1 LKGKTVILSLAM
13 LLLGVMI
20 SYSYQLAS
28 DKNKQNETSDEWK
41 AEYNLRKEFISQEKE
56 NRKLEKELNEKK
68 SMVQAAED
76 KLKGEKK
83 EYYNLL
89 EDVEKYRMY
98 VGEIGVKGKG
108 VQVTLEDASYIPE
121 GENVNNYIVHE
132 GHIFHVMNELLIAG
146 AEAIA
151 INGQRVTHQSF
162 IRCNGPVVTVD
173 GSQHPAPFTIS
184 AIGDPD
190 VLIPALNIS
199 GGVLDQ
205 LKQDHVTYS
214 LEEKDNIKIA
224 PLLKNT
230 E

>member
-1 LKGKTVILSLAM
+1 MKGKTVILSLAM
-13 LLLGVMI
+13 LILGIMI
-20 SYSYQLAS
+20 SYSYQFARE
-28 DKNKQNETSDEWK
+28 KNKQAETSELWRE
-41 AEYNLRKEFISQEKE
+41 EYSLRNELISQEKQNKE
-56 NRKLEKELNEKK
+56 LEKELNEKK
-68 SMVQAAED
+68 SKVQAAEE
-76 KLKGEKK
+76 KLKSEKK
-83 EYYNLL
+83 VYYNLL

-132 GHIFHVMNELLIAG
+132 SHLFHVINEMLISG

-151 INGQRVTHQSF
+151 INGQRITHQSY

-173 GSQHPAPFTIS
+173 GHQHPAPFTIT

-205 LKQDHVTYS
+205 LNQDHVTFN
-214 LEEKDNIKIA
+214 LEEKDNIKIE
-224 PLLKNT
+224 PLLENA